1 MSRDAVP
8 YYGEWSLA
16 VIYTLIFATI
26 AFFFY
31 RPKMGRDWWTFGA
44 FTAFLAA
51 LFAEMYGFPL
61 TIYLLSGWPGARFPI
76 VESLP
81 HEVGNVLGM
90 MFDWRANP
98 PFGFFQIA
106 STVLIVGGF
115 ILLAA
120 AWSVR
125 HKAQQRGELAKTGV
139 YARLRHPEYA
149 AFVVIMIGFLL
160 QWPTLITL
168 TMFPILL
175 VLYVRLARSEE
186 HEALKRFGE
195 SYRRYQAETPAFF
208 PRIFRRRRMHE
219 F

>member
-8 YYGEWSLA
+8 SYGEWSLA
-16 VIYTLIFATI
+16 VVYTLIFATI

-31 RPKMGRDWWTFGA
+31 RPKTGRDWWTFGA

-61 TIYLLSGWPGARFPI
+61 TIYLLSGWPGPRLPLI
-76 VESLP
+76 ESLP
-81 HEVGNVLGM
+81 REVERVLEM

-115 ILLAA
+115 VFLAA

-149 AFVVIMIGFLL
+149 AFVMIMIGFLL

-168 TMFPILL
+168 AMFPILL
-175 VLYVRLARSEE
+175 LLYVRLARSEE
-186 HEALKRFGE
+186 LEALKRFGE
-195 SYRRYQAETPAFF
+195 SYRSYQTETPAFF
-208 PRIFRRRRMHE
+208 PRVFRRRRMHE

>member
-1 MSRDAVP
+1 
-8 YYGEWSLA
+8 
-16 VIYTLIFATI
+16 
-26 AFFFY
+26 
-31 RPKMGRDWWTFGA
+31 
-44 FTAFLAA
+44 
-51 LFAEMYGFPL
+51 
-61 TIYLLSGWPGARFPI
+61 
-76 VESLP
+76 
-81 HEVGNVLGM
+81 M

-98 PFGFFQIA
+98 PFGIFQIA

-168 TMFPILL
+168 AMFPILL
-175 VLYVRLARSEE
+175 ILYVRLARSEE

-208 PRIFRRRRMHE
+208 PRIAPQAVDA
-219 F
+219 

>member
-1 MSRDAVP
+1 
-8 YYGEWSLA
+8 
-16 VIYTLIFATI
+16 
-26 AFFFY
+26 
-31 RPKMGRDWWTFGA
+31 
-44 FTAFLAA
+44 
-51 LFAEMYGFPL
+51 
-61 TIYLLSGWPGARFPI
+61 
-76 VESLP
+76 
-81 HEVGNVLGM
+81 M

-98 PFGFFQIA
+98 PFGLFQIA

-115 ILLAA
+115 IFLAA

-168 TMFPILL
+168 AMFPILL
-175 VLYVRLARSEE
+175 ILYVRLARSEE

-195 SYRRYQAETPAFF
+195 SYLRYQAETPAFF
-208 PRIFRRRRMHE
+208 PRIAPRAVDA
-219 F
+219 

>member
-8 YYGEWSLA
+8 AYGEWSLA

-31 RPKMGRDWWTFGA
+31 RPKTGRDWWTFGA
-44 FTAFLAA
+44 FTAFLVA

-61 TIYLLSGWPGARFPI
+61 TIYLLSGWPGPQLPMIESIPRE
-76 VESLP
+76 VER
-81 HEVGNVLGM
+81 VLEM

-115 ILLAA
+115 IFLAA

-168 TMFPILL
+168 AMFPILL
-175 VLYVRLARSEE
+175 ILYVRLARSEE

-195 SYRRYQAETPAFF
+195 SYLHYQAETPAFF
-208 PRIFRRRRMHE
+208 PRIAPRAVDA
-219 F
+219 

>member
-8 YYGEWSLA
+8 SYGEWSLA
-16 VIYTLIFATI
+16 VAYTLIVATI

-31 RPKMGRDWWTFGA
+31 RPKTSRDWWTFGG
-44 FTAFLAA
+44 FSAFLAA
-51 LFAEMYGFPL
+51 LFTEMFGFPL
-61 TIYLLSGWPGARFPI
+61 TIYLLSGWPGPRLPLI
-76 VESLP
+76 ESVP
-81 HEVGNVLGM
+81 HEVGQLLGM

-98 PFGFFQIA
+98 PFGFFQFA

-115 ILLAA
+115 ILLVA

-139 YARLRHPEYA
+139 YSRLRHPEYA
-149 AFVVIMIGFLL
+149 AFILTMIGFLL

-175 VLYVRLARSEE
+175 VLYVRFARAEE

-195 SYRRYQAETPAFF
+195 SYRRYQAQTPAFF
-208 PRIFRRRRMHE
+208 PRIASLAVNA
-219 F
+219 